1 MKKQTIEYSSPVD
14 ALVAI
19 TKRLQLFEN
28 RYKLT
33 SEEFFDNFSKG
44 KLEDSSDF
52 IEWSNDY
59 QHYLAIRAEIEGQ
72 LRHVA

>member
-1 MKKQTIEYSSPVD
+1 MKKQRIEYSSPVD

-19 TKRLQLFEN
+19 TQRLYRFED
-28 RYKLT
+28 RYKMT
-33 SEEFFDNFSKG
+33 SEDFFDSFSKG

-59 QHYLAIRAEIEGQ
+59 QHYLAVIR
-72 LRHVA
+72 